1 MKIKD
6 TSGQV
11 IPSPSKNNVIN
22 IEDFRQ
28 KESVQLEQQLPYYFK
43 WNYNDDRN
51 HMKGSV
57 DMKQE
62 EFVTQQ
68 ELENLSQRVN
78 HGQELINKDL
88 NYLKDQITDLKTD
101 SQKQQEELLNK
112 IDERFQ
118 SLKELHESQ
127 LETQSEKTK
136 NYVTSTTFKAL
147 GFGIA
152 VMTLIITVLEKF
164 IL

>member
-57 DMKQE
+57 DVKQE

-68 ELENLSQRVN
+68 ELENYHN
-78 HGQELINKDL
+78 E
-88 NYLKDQITDLKTD
+88 
-101 SQKQQEELLNK
+101 
-112 IDERFQ
+112 
-118 SLKELHESQ
+118 
-127 LETQSEKTK
+127 
-136 NYVTSTTFKAL
+136 
-147 GFGIA
+147 
-152 VMTLIITVLEKF
+152 
-164 IL
+164 